1 MYQTI
6 LFSNTVFSSVQF
18 SHSVMSSSLRPHE
31 SQHARPP
38 CPSPTPKLMS
48 IESVIP
54 SSHLVLCRPLFSS
67 CPPPSIRVFSNESTL
82 LMRWPEYWSFSFGIS
97 PSSEHPGLISCY
109 SYWKVVLTF
118 QFNLFTSIHPLNYL
132 IVILWKFRVFL
143 KRFSPKL
150 SVRAGRSWFTSL
162 NLKEEPFPL
171 CWTSAVYSI
180 LRDGSVE
187 MSNVAFSAQCGL
199 YSWIFK
205 NCFSF

>member
-1 MYQTI
+1 MKRCSTLLIIQ
-6 LFSNTVFSSVQF
+6 FSSVQSL
-18 SHSVMSSSLRPHE
+18 SHVQLFATPRIAARQASLSIAN
-31 SQHARPP
+31 SQTHVHRVGDTIQ
-38 CPSPTPKLMS
+38 PS
-48 IESVIP
+48 
-54 SSHLVLCRPLFSS
+54 RPLSS
-67 CPPPSIRVFSNESTL
+67 PLLLLPPIPPSIRVFSNESTL

-97 PSSEHPGLISCY
+97 PSREHPGLISCY

-171 CWTSAVYSI
+171 CWTSTVYSI